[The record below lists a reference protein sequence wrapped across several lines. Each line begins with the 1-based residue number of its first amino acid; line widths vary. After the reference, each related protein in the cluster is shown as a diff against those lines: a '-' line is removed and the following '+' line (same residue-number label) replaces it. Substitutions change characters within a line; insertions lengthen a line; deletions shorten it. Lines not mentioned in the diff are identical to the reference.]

1 MRTLVSYDDIS
12 QPYEHPT
19 RAQAESQDEP
29 SAKKRKRNTR
39 KRPKNEQS
47 SSRATQNGD
56 YHTSRD
62 LTHQEIWDD
71 SALVEAWEAA
81 TEEYEVG
88 HLLRF
93 LLIFELR

>member
-12 QPYEHPT
+12 QPYEQPT
-19 RAQAESQDEP
+19 RAQADSQDEP
-29 SAKKRKRNTR
+29 SAKKRKRNSR
-39 KRPKNEQS
+39 KRTKNENS
-47 SSRATQNGD
+47 SSRATEYGD

-71 SALVEAWEAA
+71 SALVEAWDAA

-88 HLLRF
+88 HLLHFRVHF
-93 LLIFELR
+93 